1 MGEPLARTGEHTAKA
16 GELTLKWGEYTH
28 KDRPYPKL
36 PNHLHFDKIKIHEIL
51 MCQERKYGMHE
62 IVERIRKKDVRALAR
77 AISMVENDHPDKLQ
91 LLSDVF
97 SLEKNATY
105 VGLTGSPGAGKSSLV
120 NRLISEVRKEGKTVA
135 VIAVD
140 PTSPFSGGALLGDR
154 VRMNEHFTDD
164 GVYIRSMAT
173 RGSLGGLARATKD
186 AVRICDAYGFD
197 VVIVETVGVGQSE
210 LDIMK
215 IVDTTAVVLTPN
227 SGDVLQIF
235 KAGIMEI
242 ADLFVINKADLDGV
256 GKLKRLLR
264 ELVHI
269 TATEEHEVQIV
280 KTITTENK
288 GIDDLWEK
296 IKEHHEYL
304 YSTAEGKK
312 KRTSQLELEIQEL
325 IREEIWRSV
334 DEFIHTNQLFK
345 QLDTDVD
352 PYQIAKDIFEKW
364 KGDKTIR

>member
-1 MGEPLARTGEHTAKA
+1 
-16 GELTLKWGEYTH
+16 
-28 KDRPYPKL
+28 
-36 PNHLHFDKIKIHEIL
+36 
-51 MCQERKYGMHE
+51 MHE
-62 IVERIRKKDVRALAR
+62 IVERIKNKEVRALAR
-77 AISMVENDHPDKLQ
+77 AITMVENDHSDKLE

-97 SLEKNATY
+97 SLQKQAIY

-120 NRLISEVRKEGKTVA
+120 NRLISQIRKEGKTVA

-154 VRMNEHFTDD
+154 VRMNEHFIDD

-186 AVRICDAYGFD
+186 AVRICDAFGFD

-256 GKLKRLLR
+256 RKLKRLLR
-264 ELVHI
+264 ELVMM
-269 TATEEHEVQIV
+269 TATEDHMVEIV
-280 KTITTENK
+280 KTITTQNE
-288 GIDDLWEK
+288 GIDELWEK
-296 IKEHHEYL
+296 IKKHHDYL
-304 YSTAEGKK
+304 YSTQEGKR
-312 KRTSQLELEIQEL
+312 KRNAQFELEVYEL
-325 IREEIWRSV
+325 IREEIWREVKS
-334 DEFIHTNQLFK
+334 FIEHDHDNLPAMESNN
-345 QLDTDVD
+345 D
-352 PYQIAKDIFEKW
+352 PYKQAKDLLVKW
-364 KGDKTIR
+364 KEAKKIE

>member
-1 MGEPLARTGEHTAKA
+1 MYPLVEQ
-16 GELTLKWGEYTH
+16 
-28 KDRPYPKL
+28 
-36 PNHLHFDKIKIHEIL
+36 IKEKNI
-51 MCQERKYGMHE
+51 
-62 IVERIRKKDVRALAR
+62 RALAR
-77 AISMVENDHPDKLQ
+77 AITMVENDHPEKLDM
-91 LLSDVF
+91 LSDVF
-97 SLEKNATY
+97 AAKKHARY

-120 NRLISEVRKEGKTVA
+120 NRLITHIRNEGKTVA

-197 VVIVETVGVGQSE
+197 VVLVETVGVGQSE

-215 IVDTTAVVLTPN
+215 IVDTTALVLTPN

-242 ADLFVINKADLDGV
+242 ADLFVINKADLPGY
-256 GKLKRLLR
+256 GKLKALLK
-264 ELVHI
+264 ELVMM
-269 TATEEHEVQIV
+269 TAKGDQETQIV

-288 GIDDLWEK
+288 GIDKLWQK
-296 IKEHHEYL
+296 INEHHDFL
-304 YSTAEGKK
+304 YGTNEGKK
-312 KRTSQLELEIQEL
+312 RRQFQQELEVYEL
-325 IREEIWRSV
+325 VREEIWREV
-334 DEFIHTNQLFK
+334 KTYAEKNK
-345 QLDTDVD
+345 TDIPIEADSD
-352 PYQIAKDIFEKW
+352 PYQLAQNIFEKW
-364 KGDKTIR
+364 KEDNG

>member
-1 MGEPLARTGEHTAKA
+1 
-16 GELTLKWGEYTH
+16 
-28 KDRPYPKL
+28 
-36 PNHLHFDKIKIHEIL
+36 
-51 MCQERKYGMHE
+51 MHE
-62 IVERIRKKDVRALAR
+62 IVERIKNKEVRALAR
-77 AISMVENDHPDKLQ
+77 AITMVENDHPDKLE

-97 SLEKNATY
+97 SLQKQAIY

-120 NRLISEVRKEGKTVA
+120 NRLISQIRKEGKTVA

-154 VRMNEHFTDD
+154 VRMNEHFIDD

-186 AVRICDAYGFD
+186 AVRICDAFGFD

-256 GKLKRLLR
+256 RKLKRLLR
-264 ELVHI
+264 ELVMM
-269 TATEEHEVQIV
+269 TATEDHMVEIV
-280 KTITTENK
+280 KTITTQNE
-288 GIDDLWEK
+288 GIDELWEK
-296 IKEHHEYL
+296 IKKHHDYL
-304 YSTAEGKK
+304 YSTQEGKR
-312 KRTSQLELEIQEL
+312 KRNAQFELEVYEL
-325 IREEIWRSV
+325 IREEIWREV
-334 DEFIHTNQLFK
+334 KTFIEHDHDNLPAMESNN
-345 QLDTDVD
+345 D
-352 PYQIAKDIFEKW
+352 PYKQAKDLLVKW
-364 KGDKTIR
+364 KEAKKIE

>member
-1 MGEPLARTGEHTAKA
+1 
-16 GELTLKWGEYTH
+16 
-28 KDRPYPKL
+28 
-36 PNHLHFDKIKIHEIL
+36 
-51 MCQERKYGMHE
+51 MHE
-62 IVERIRKKDVRALAR
+62 IVERIKNKDIRALAR
-77 AISMVENDHPDKLQ
+77 AITMVENDHPEKLE

-97 SLEKNATY
+97 SLEKHALY

-120 NRLISEVRKEGKTVA
+120 NRLISQIREEGKTVA

-154 VRMNEHFTDD
+154 VRMNQHFTDD
-164 GVYIRSMAT
+164 GVFIRSMAT

-186 AVRICDAYGFD
+186 AIRICDAYGFD

-242 ADLFVINKADLDGV
+242 ADLFVINKADLHGF
-256 GKLKRLLR
+256 GKLKALLK
-264 ELVHI
+264 ELVMMSSTENHE
-269 TATEEHEVQIV
+269 TAIV

-288 GIDDLWEK
+288 GIDKLWGK
-296 IKEHHEYL
+296 IKQHHEYL
-304 YSTAEGKK
+304 YSTSEGQK
-312 KRTSQLELEIQEL
+312 KRVAQQELEVYEL
-325 IREEIWRSV
+325 IREEIWRDV
-334 DEFIHTNQLFK
+334 KDFIETNDYLPEIY
-345 QLDTDVD
+345 TNSD
-352 PYQIAKDIFEKW
+352 PYKLASSWFEKW
-364 KGDKTIR
+364 KKEGGKS